1 MVRSTSTP
9 SNAPSF
15 KCKFSHHLIVIPHS
29 LPSYPSLPIQL
40 HSTRLN
46 STRFENATQKRFHN
60 HNPIEFN
67 SNRGGINLETEKT
80 HDGTTS
86 RLLLTRAQ
94 LRDGGN
100 YTCMPHGAIPASG
113 FVHVLNGENS
123 LLYSQCC
130 WKHSNLM
137 TLNAISSPL
146 FVLFKRR
153 TSGSKIY
160 EWSCTLVLLPKRRSL
175 HYTLVVVPS
184 LSSENRWQLFLLYS
198 IELTTIRMCMSSCKM
213 KLM

>member
-1 MVRSTSTP
+1 MKFAKIVGSAEIHVKVGSTIALTCVVNHQVPSIQWWVPHLLLQYLLILSANFHTTWLLFPVCIHSILRCQSNST
-9 SNAPSF
+9 
-15 KCKFSHHLIVIPHS
+15 
-29 LPSYPSLPIQL
+29 
-40 HSTRLN
+40 STRLN
-46 STRFENATQKRFHN
+46 STQFENATQKRFHN

-94 LRDGGN
+94 FRDGGN

-123 LLYSQCC
+123 FLYSRCC

-137 TLNAISSPL
+137 TLNAISFPS
-146 FVLFKRR
+146 
-153 TSGSKIY
+153 
-160 EWSCTLVLLPKRRSL
+160 LLPF
-175 HYTLVVVPS
+175 YT
-184 LSSENRWQLFLLYS
+184 F
-198 IELTTIRMCMSSCKM
+198 
-213 KLM
+213 